1 MFKYIHRQII
11 KSLLK
16 LTACDGAGD
25 FVKMVVVRACV
36 MEGMTTWWLS
46 LRSNY
51 RPDHQAFI
59 LSGFFFS
66 FLLLLFF
73 ACVCIERIPG
83 ARGQVTAPGRPRE
96 SFFFFLAYE
105 YVADREGAKRSH
117 LTRGARLLFSNSY
130 LQNECQNLCKIHCC
144 SIDACGKNK
153 DYQSKEMEEIIT

>member
-1 MFKYIHRQII
+1 MFTYIHRQII

-66 FLLLLFF
+66 FLLLLFL
-73 ACVCIERIPG
+73 CVCALNVSR
-83 ARGQVTAPGRPRE
+83 AH
-96 SFFFFLAYE
+96 
-105 YVADREGAKRSH
+105 GAKSQ
-117 LTRGARLLFSNSY
+117 RLAAPASLF
-130 LQNECQNLCKIHCC
+130 LFPGI
-144 SIDACGKNK
+144 
-153 DYQSKEMEEIIT
+153 